1 MARKKS
7 SKKVL
12 SAMRKVERKAVLL
25 EFSGKDAKEG
35 YTKEKAR
42 RDLLW
47 LKQKAMLE
55 IDQKG
60 VNAGN
65 FTTFLMSVKGLIEL
79 DNLLGEFDDNET
91 LITGF
96 TFERLDDDNS

>member
-7 SKKVL
+7 SKNVQTT
-12 SAMRKVERKAVLL
+12 MRKVERRKVLL
-25 EFSGKDAKEG
+25 ELSGKDVKEP
-35 YTKEKAR
+35 YTKDKAR
-42 RDLLW
+42 RDLSW

-55 IDQKG
+55 IDQNG

-65 FTTFLMSVKGLIEL
+65 FTSFLQSVKGLIEL
-79 DNLLGEFDDNET
+79 DNLLGEVDDSEN

-96 TFERLDDDNS
+96 TFERFDDGRA